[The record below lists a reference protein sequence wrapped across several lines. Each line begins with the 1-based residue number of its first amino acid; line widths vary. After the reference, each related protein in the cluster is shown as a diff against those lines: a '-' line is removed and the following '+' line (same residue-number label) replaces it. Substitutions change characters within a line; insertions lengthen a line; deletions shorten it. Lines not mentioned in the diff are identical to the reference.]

1 MKKLVKKII
10 SKLNAIKLIT
20 FECEDYNRAEEK
32 FRKANG
38 HNFVKLEDKY
48 SDYSKIKV
56 GKNTYGKVRL
66 LDDSKANTKLKIGSY
81 CSIGPDVV
89 FILGSEHKLN
99 TLTTYPLK
107 NKLINGEKEALS
119 KGDIVIGDDVWLGY
133 GATICSGVKIGQGAV
148 IAAGAVVTK
157 DIEPYTIVAGIP
169 AAPLKK
175 RFSEKVIEK
184 LLNVDIV
191 SLLDK
196 INKDNCNL
204 IDEELNDENIDRIL
218 AELS

>member
-1 MKKLVKKII
+1 MIFLKKICDKI
-10 SKLNAIKLIT
+10 RALKTII
-20 FECEDYNRAEEK
+20 FEFQDFYRYEDE
-32 FRKANG
+32 FRKKNG
-38 HNFVKLEDKY
+38 HNFVKLEDKF
-48 SDYSKIKV
+48 SDISKIQV
-56 GKNTYGKVRL
+56 GKKTYGKIRL
-66 LDDSKANTKLKIGSY
+66 LDASTANTKLIIGSY
-81 CSIGPDVV
+81 CSVGPNVV
-89 FILGSEHKLN
+89 FILGSDHKTN
-99 TLTTYPLK
+99 TLTTYPFK
-107 NKLINGEKEALS
+107 NKLLTGEKEALS